1 MYKVNDVVVYA
12 SYGVCEISAIE
23 ERDFSGE
30 NVEYYV
36 LRPVGDSRNTFYVP
50 TAKSALTEQ
59 MRRVYTREEV
69 EELIRVMPDEDFIWI
84 DDEAVRKEKYREI
97 ISGGDR
103 LELVKLIKTLYIRR
117 QELLQQH
124 KKLHSAD
131 EKFLAEAENMLY
143 DEFAYAL
150 GIGKDEVV
158 PYIKEHV

>member
-69 EELIRVMPDEDFIWI
+69 EALIRVMPDEDFIWI

>member
-69 EELIRVMPDEDFIWI
+69 EGLIRVMP
-84 DDEAVRKEKYREI
+84 EI
-97 ISGGDR
+97 GRASCRGR
-103 LELVKLIKTLYIRR
+103 V
-117 QELLQQH
+117 
-124 KKLHSAD
+124 
-131 EKFLAEAENMLY
+131 
-143 DEFAYAL
+143 
-150 GIGKDEVV
+150 
-158 PYIKEHV
+158 